1 MLHGMSM
8 CSSGRLNVEK
18 STSTLKLNGR
28 VLCSRRYAVKVPVE
42 RDDDGLMTKVILQL
56 RRQEPS
62 GRGGW
67 GP

>member
-8 CSSGRLNVEK
+8 CISGRLNVGK
-18 STSTLKLNGR
+18 SKLKLDRR
-28 VLCSRRYAVKVPVE
+28 VLCSRRYAVNVPVE
-42 RDDDGLMTKVILQL
+42 GDDDGLMTKDRLQL

-67 GP
+67 VV